1 MKKEIFSCDICKI
14 ECEVHNKQLQIIFTS
29 EQTEG
34 RPTKPYLCMSKLDIC
49 NDCLDK
55 VISGKAIFAHGAQGY
70 NTFYFKTTDNK

>member
-1 MKKEIFSCDICKI
+1 MKKEIYSCDVCKT
-14 ECEVHNKQLQIIFTS
+14 ECKVQNQQLQVIFTT

-34 RPTKPYLCMSKLDIC
+34 RSIKPYLCMSKLDIC

-70 NTFYFKTTDNK
+70 NTFYFGT